1 MKVQLK
7 KGLTS
12 LAVLATAATILT
24 SCGGSGGSGGSSST
38 YGKYQSSFITAEGFV
53 NSLNSVDPISN
64 PLNYIDKDEYET
76 LRNDGRWFVYYDAE
90 YDHEVAVDLNY
101 LRSIQYWDYYSSN
114 NNLAREFR
122 DIQLDDE
129 IDYGD
134 IGDLYGDYYEP
145 VDVAGYDYVLDEFI
159 YEGVWSGELYE
170 DETETTDTGLLAAQK
185 EDNKLFEKASA
196 YSVAFKLPVKK
207 ALELV
212 TMEKEVKR
220 MLESATEGSL
230 LEEDQ
235 KAITKNIEHFTG
247 KTMAEFNEAK
257 EDVSKREVL
266 IEEISAHIG
275 TPGSNLENVILP
287 ELLSIDL

>member
-1 MKVQLK
+1 MKKNLV
-7 KGLTS
+7 KGIKS
-12 LAVLATAATILT
+12 LALLSTAAVVLT
-24 SCGGSGGSGGSSST
+24 SCGGSGGGGSTST
-38 YGKYQSSFITAEGFV
+38 YGKYTSPYITASGFV
-53 NSLNSVDPISN
+53 NALNNVDPISN
-64 PLNYIDKDEYET
+64 PLNYIDKTEAET

-101 LRSIQYWDYYSSN
+101 LRSIAYWDYYSSN

-122 DIQLDDE
+122 NIQLDDE

-145 VDVAGYDYVLDEFI
+145 VDVVGYDYGTNEFI

-170 DETETTDTGLLAAQK
+170 DETETTDTGLLAAQS
-185 EDNKLFEKASA
+185 EDTELFDKASS
-196 YSVAFKLPVKK
+196 YSVAFKLPAKK

-220 MLESATEGSL
+220 MLKSASAGEL

-247 KTMAEFNEAK
+247 KTMAEFEAAK
-257 EDVSKREVL
+257 EDAGKREQL
-266 IEEISAHIG
+266 IEEVSAHLG